1 VPGLDI
7 AAAYRPAGDGSV
19 VGGDFYDVFQ
29 VSPDAWVVVVGDVE
43 GKGTSAA
50 TVTAFVRH
58 QVRALTMQHDDPAE
72 VLARL
77 NAVLLAHEAQHFCTL
92 VLARLDP
99 ADGGWLVRLALG
111 GHPHPLLSDGDA
123 TVTEVGVPGSLV
135 GVLPDAEFTTAEVLL
150 VDGALTLFTDGV
162 TEARSDAGLY
172 GEERLVEV
180 VQRAS
185 AQDAHG
191 LNSTIV
197 ADVLAYQSGRAADDI
212 AVITLAAPRRPGPH

>member
-1 VPGLDI
+1 
-7 AAAYRPAGDGSV
+7 
-19 VGGDFYDVFQ
+19 
-29 VSPDAWVVVVGDVE
+29 VVVVGDVE

-77 NAVLLAHEAQHFCTL
+77 NAVLLTHETQHFCTL

-99 ADGGWLVRLALG
+99 ADGGWRVRLALG
-111 GHPHPLLSDGDA
+111 GQPHPLLSDGHA

-135 GVLPDAEFTTAEVLL
+135 GVLPDAEFTTADVRLGE
-150 VDGALTLFTDGV
+150 GALTLFTDGV
-162 TEARSDAGLY
+162 TEARSNEGLY
-172 GEERLVEV
+172 GEERLAEV
-180 VQRAS
+180 VRRAS
-185 AQDAHG
+185 GQDAHG
-191 LNSTIV
+191 LTSTIV

-212 AVITLAAPRRPGPH
+212 AVVTLAAPRPRTGTQPPGRRVTPTSSGERR